1 MYDIIQKKRDG
12 GALSEAEIKWFIES
26 YVEGKIPDYQV
37 AALCMAIYFRGM
49 NLDETTALTFAVRA

>member
-1 MYDIIQKKRDG
+1 MRMYDIIQKKRDG

-37 AALCMAIYFRGM
+37 AAL
-49 NLDETTALTFAVRA
+49 